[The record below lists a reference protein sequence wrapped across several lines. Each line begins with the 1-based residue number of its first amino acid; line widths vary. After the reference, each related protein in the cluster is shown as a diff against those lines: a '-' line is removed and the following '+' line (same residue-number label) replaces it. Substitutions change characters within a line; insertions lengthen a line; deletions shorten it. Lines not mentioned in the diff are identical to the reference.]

1 MKRISAFILLSVI
14 LMFCGCFDDKSISS
28 SGKSNSSIADI
39 SSDLQ
44 STVSEYD
51 TKNNGVSMSGGFNY
65 SYSETTPIEYNG
77 EDIVM
82 HVRMNISN
90 STDTDMGVYLNVQG
104 YFLPFSMQE
113 YSDESFTQPLSD
125 ESKSEIFHQLNFDKA
140 CCEENKDRYFSV
152 KFNPDMFEKGSVV
165 YPDVVCSVNNTYLPE
180 SDGSVNISASN
191 LFGIYPPTL
200 KINCDAKQ
208 KYKTCKKYDT
218 KPMTSQNA
226 DEYENENVKAEILKK
241 GDESFQY
248 LVKAKKGEPLKLTA
262 RVHNVYSEYLKF
274 DTQKTVMS
282 VLVNDKPYAVFD
294 ESEYLEIDVEQNTYY
309 TYDFEL
315 DSNDL
320 NEMNKVQIYACQLKG
335 TEQNPYNTIA
345 ISTPLYVQVEE

>member
-1 MKRISAFILLSVI
+1 MKRISAFILLLVI
-14 LMFCGCFDDKSISS
+14 LMFCGCSDDNIISS

-44 STVSEYD
+44 STVSDYD

-104 YFLPFSMQE
+104 YFLAFSMQE
-113 YSDESFTQPLSD
+113 YSDENFKEPLSD
-125 ESKSEIFHQLNFDKA
+125 ESKSEIFHQFNFDKA
-140 CCEENKDRYFSV
+140 SCEENKNRYFSV

-180 SDGSVNISASN
+180 SDGIVNISASN
-191 LFGIYPPTL
+191 IFGIYPPTL

-218 KPMTSQNA
+218 KPMMSQNA
-226 DEYENENVKAEILKK
+226 DEYENENVKAEILQK

-262 RVHNVYSEYLKF
+262 RVHNVYSEYLKY

-294 ESEYLEIDVEQNTYY
+294 GSEYLEIDVEQNTYY